1 MSFHGRVYPQD
12 MVHANYTKR
21 DIAGMTA
28 QEQLDAIDG
37 KRMSWSKS
45 VPDLQLDALPLLKQ
59 HGLRVVTEHEAYE
72 GRSGVR

>member
-1 MSFHGRVYPQD
+1 

-37 KRMSWSKS
+37 KTHELVENQYRPTTGCPAS
-45 VPDLQLDALPLLKQ
+45 LLKQ
-59 HGLRVVTEHEAYE
+59 HGLRVVCEHEEAFE

>member
-1 MSFHGRVYPQD
+1 MVRVASLKD

-37 KRMSWSKS
+37 KRMSWSRIS
-45 VPDLQLDALPLLKQ
+45 TGPTT
-59 HGLRVVTEHEAYE
+59 GCSC
-72 GRSGVR
+72 RS